1 MIEGD
6 RVRQVAANAAAH
18 VATDLQA
25 KLAAAQAEYGFKLG
39 VALEALRHVGHVLRG
54 GFRAPEVDVAPPFLI
69 LLAKLMPRS
78 EERLLGKDC
87 FRTFISCL
95 CPYTLKK

>member
-1 MIEGD
+1 MIRRPPRFTLPDPRFPDTTLFGSE

-54 GFRAPEVDVAPPFLI
+54 GFRAPEVAVAHQFLDR
-69 LLAKLMPRS
+69 KS
-78 EERLLGKDC
+78 TRLN
-87 FRTFISCL
+87 SSH
-95 CPYTLKK
+95 